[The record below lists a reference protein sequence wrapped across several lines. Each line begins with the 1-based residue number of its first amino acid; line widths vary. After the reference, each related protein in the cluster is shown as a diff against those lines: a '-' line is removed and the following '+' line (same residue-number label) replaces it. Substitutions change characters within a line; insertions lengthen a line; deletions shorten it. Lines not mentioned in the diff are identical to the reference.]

1 MNNPSALASLK
12 RYGKVSVQTEVEAA
26 SPHRL
31 IQMLMEGALSRITAA
46 KAHLARGEIAA
57 KGERIGLAMS
67 IIEGLR
73 ASLDHEASGEIAAN
87 LDSLYRY
94 MGARLLEANASN
106 DAEILDEVGSLLLRI
121 KEGWDGIPEAIGDD
135 EPAARARLADRG

>member
-1 MNNPSALASLK
+1 MNNSSALASLK
-12 RYGKVSVQTEVEAA
+12 RYGKVSVQTEVESA

-46 KAHLARGEIAA
+46 KAHLVRGEIAE
-57 KGERIGLAMS
+57 KGERIGLAIS

-73 ASLDHEASGEIAAN
+73 ASLDHEAGGEIAAN
-87 LDSLYRY
+87 LDRLYQY
-94 MGARLLEANASN
+94 MGTRLLEANASN

-121 KEGWDGIPEAIGDD
+121 KEGWDGIPEALGDD
-135 EPAARARLADRG
+135 AAARARLADRG